1 MLARV
6 LSATVWGVD
15 ARLVEVEVDVASGL
29 PTFSDSRSSRHC
41 STGSQRK
48 SCAVRSKIAVFFF
61 SWRQSKFG

>member
-29 PTFSDSRSSRHC
+29 PTFQIVGLPD
-41 STGSQRK
+41 T
-48 SCAVRSKIAVFFF
+48 AVQLSLIHI
-61 SWRQSKFG
+61 